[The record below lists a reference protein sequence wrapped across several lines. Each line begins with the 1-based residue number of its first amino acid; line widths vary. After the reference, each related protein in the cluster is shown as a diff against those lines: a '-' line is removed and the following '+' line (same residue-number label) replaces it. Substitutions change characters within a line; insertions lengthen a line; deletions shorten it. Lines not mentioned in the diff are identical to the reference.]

1 MEVTWN
7 PWHGCTKY
15 SEGCRNCYVY
25 RQDEMF
31 GRDSTICK
39 KTNDFNLPIKKDRR
53 GNYKVPSGSL
63 IMTCF
68 SSDFLLSDA
77 DSWRDE
83 CLEMMRLRSDCMFY
97 FFTKRIERLN
107 FSVPDNVI
115 VGCTCENQK
124 MADYRLPIF
133 KKLNIK
139 YKTIILAPML
149 EKMDISKYL
158 GSDIYEVNVSGESG
172 SSQQIRAQQIR
183 AQQIR
188 AQQIRAQQV
197 RALDYDWV
205 LDIRNQCIK
214 ANVNFGFHQTGARF
228 IKDGKE
234 YRIERKYQISQAK
247 KANIDFTCKMP

>member
-83 CLEMMRLRSDCMFY
+83 CLEMMKTRSDCMFY

-158 GSDIYEVNVSGESG
+158 GSDIYEVNVSGESC
-172 SSQQIRAQQIR
+172 SS
-183 AQQIR
+183 QQIR

-197 RALDYDWV
+197 RALNYDWV

-228 IKDGKE
+228 IKDG
-234 YRIERKYQISQAK
+234 
-247 KANIDFTCKMP
+247 

>member
-15 SEGCRNCYVY
+15 SEGCRYCYVY

-31 GRDSTICK
+31 GRNSRECR
-39 KTNDFNLPIKKDRR
+39 KTNDFSLPIRKDRK
-53 GNYKVPSGSL
+53 GNYKIPSGSL

-83 CLEMMRLRSDCMFY
+83 CIKMMRERSDCMFY

-107 FSVPDNVI
+107 FKVPDNVI

-133 KKLNIK
+133 MKLGIK

-149 EKMDISKYL
+149 ERMDISKYL

-172 SSQQIRAQQIR
+172 SSQQIRA
-183 AQQIR
+183 
-188 AQQIRAQQV
+188 
-197 RALDYDWV
+197 LDYDWA
-205 LDIRNQCIK
+205 LDIREQCIK

>member
-53 GNYKVPSGSL
+53 GNYKIPSGSL

-83 CLEMMRLRSDCMFY
+83 CLEMMNLRSDCMFY

-107 FSVPDNVI
+107 FSLPDNVI

-158 GSDIYEVNVSGESG
+158 GSDIYEANVSGESG

-183 AQQIR
+183 A
-188 AQQIRAQQV
+188 
-197 RALDYDWV
+197 LNYDWV

-234 YRIERKYQISQAK
+234 YFIERKYQLSQAR
-247 KANIDFTCKMP
+247 KADIDFTCKMP

>member
-39 KTNDFNLPIKKDRR
+39 KTNDFNLPVKKDRR
-53 GNYKVPSGSL
+53 GNYKIPSGSL

-83 CLEMMRLRSDCMFY
+83 CLEMMNLRSDCMFY

-107 FSVPDNVI
+107 FSLPDNVI

-183 AQQIR
+183 A
-188 AQQIRAQQV
+188 
-197 RALDYDWV
+197 LNYDWV

-234 YRIERKYQISQAK
+234 YFIERKYQLSQAR
-247 KANIDFTCKMP
+247 KADIDFTCKMP

>member
-39 KTNDFNLPIKKDRR
+39 KTNDFNLPVKKDRR

-68 SSDFLLSDA
+68 SSDFLLDDA

-83 CLEMMRLRSDCMFY
+83 CLEMMKLRSDCMFY
-97 FFTKRIERLN
+97 FFTKRIDRLN
-107 FSVPDNVI
+107 FSLPDNVI

-183 AQQIR
+183 I
-188 AQQIRAQQV
+188 
-197 RALDYDWV
+197 LNYDWV
-205 LDIRNQCIK
+205 LDIREQCIK

-234 YRIERKYQISQAK
+234 YRIERKYQIEQAK
-247 KANIDFTCKMP
+247 KANIDFTCKKA

>member
-53 GNYKVPSGSL
+53 GNYKIPSGSL

-83 CLEMMRLRSDCMFY
+83 CLEMMKTRSDCMFY

-172 SSQQIRAQQIR
+172 SSQQIRAQQVR
-183 AQQIR
+183 T
-188 AQQIRAQQV
+188 QQV
-197 RALDYDWV
+197 RALNYDWV

-234 YRIERKYQISQAK
+234 YRIERKYQIEQAK
-247 KANIDFTCKMP
+247 KANIDFMCKKA

>member
-15 SEGCRNCYVY
+15 SEGCRYCYVY

-39 KTNDFNLPIKKDRR
+39 KTNDFNLPIKKNRR

-83 CLEMMRLRSDCMFY
+83 CLEMMKTRSDCMFY

-124 MADYRLPIF
+124 MVDYRLPIF

-158 GSDIYEVNVSGESG
+158 DDDIFEVSVSGESG

-183 AQQIR
+183 A
-188 AQQIRAQQV
+188 
-197 RALDYDWV
+197 LNYDWV

-234 YRIERKYQISQAK
+234 YRIERKYQIEQAK
-247 KANIDFTCKMP
+247 KANIDFMCKKA

>member
-53 GNYKVPSGSL
+53 GNYKIPSGSL

-97 FFTKRIERLN
+97 FFTKRIDRLN
-107 FSVPDNVI
+107 FSLPDNVI

-158 GSDIYEVNVSGESG
+158 GSDINEVNVSGESG
-172 SSQQIRAQQIR
+172 SNPG
-183 AQQIR
+183 
-188 AQQIRAQQV
+188 V
-197 RALDYDWV
+197 RILNYDWV

-234 YRIERKYQISQAK
+234 YRIERKYQIEQAK

>member
-83 CLEMMRLRSDCMFY
+83 CLEMMKTRSDCMFY

-172 SSQQIRAQQIR
+172 SNPG
-183 AQQIR
+183 
-188 AQQIRAQQV
+188 V
-197 RALDYDWV
+197 RILNYDWV

-234 YRIERKYQISQAK
+234 YRIERKYQIEQAK
-247 KANIDFTCKMP
+247 KANIDFMCKLP

>member
-83 CLEMMRLRSDCMFY
+83 CLEMMKTRSDCMFY

-139 YKTIILAPML
+139 YKTIILAPIL

-183 AQQIR
+183 AQQ
-188 AQQIRAQQV
+188 V
-197 RALDYDWV
+197 RALNYDWV

-234 YRIERKYQISQAK
+234 YRIERKYQIEQAK
-247 KANIDFTCKMP
+247 KANIDFTCKLP

>member
-15 SEGCRNCYVY
+15 SEGCRYCYVY

-31 GRDSTICK
+31 GRDSRECR
-39 KTNDFNLPIKKDRR
+39 KTNDFNLPIKKDRK
-53 GNYKVPSGSL
+53 GNYKIPSGSL

-83 CLEMMRLRSDCMFY
+83 CLEMMKTRRDCMFY

-149 EKMDISKYL
+149 ERMNIYKYL

-172 SSQQIRAQQIR
+172 SSPQI
-183 AQQIR
+183 
-188 AQQIRAQQV
+188 

-247 KANIDFTCKMP
+247 KANIDFTCKKA

>member
-15 SEGCRNCYVY
+15 SEGCRYCYVY

-31 GRDSTICK
+31 GRDSRECR
-39 KTNDFNLPIKKDRR
+39 KTNDFNLPIKKDRK
-53 GNYKVPSGSL
+53 GNYKIPSGSL

-77 DSWRDE
+77 DPWRDE
-83 CLEMMRLRSDCMFY
+83 CIKMMRERSDCMFY

-107 FSVPDNVI
+107 FKVPDNVI

-133 KKLNIK
+133 KKLDIK

-149 EKMDISKYL
+149 ERMNIYKYL

-172 SSQQIRAQQIR
+172 SNPQI
-183 AQQIR
+183 
-188 AQQIRAQQV
+188 

>member
-77 DSWRDE
+77 DSWRNE
-83 CLEMMRLRSDCMFY
+83 CLEMMKTRSDCMFY
-97 FFTKRIERLN
+97 FFTKRIDRLN
-107 FSVPDNVI
+107 FSLPDNVI

-183 AQQIR
+183 AQQ
-188 AQQIRAQQV
+188 V
-197 RALDYDWV
+197 RALNYDWV

-234 YRIERKYQISQAK
+234 YLIERKYQLSQAK
-247 KANIDFTCKMP
+247 KANIDFTCKLP

>member
-15 SEGCRNCYVY
+15 SEGCRYCYVY

-31 GRDSTICK
+31 GRDSRECR
-39 KTNDFNLPIKKDRR
+39 KTNDFNLPIKKDRK
-53 GNYKVPSGSL
+53 GNYKIPSGSL

-77 DSWRDE
+77 DLWRDE
-83 CLEMMRLRSDCMFY
+83 CIKMMKERSDCMFY

-107 FSVPDNVI
+107 FKVPDNVI

-133 KKLNIK
+133 KKLDIK

-149 EKMDISKYL
+149 ERMDISKYL

-172 SSQQIRAQQIR
+172 SSQQIRA
-183 AQQIR
+183 
-188 AQQIRAQQV
+188 
-197 RALDYDWV
+197 LDYDWV
-205 LDIRNQCIK
+205 LDIREQCIK

>member
-15 SEGCRNCYVY
+15 SEGCRHCYVY

-97 FFTKRIERLN
+97 FFTKRIDRLN
-107 FSVPDNVI
+107 FSLPDNVI

-172 SSQQIRAQQIR
+172 SNPG
-183 AQQIR
+183 
-188 AQQIRAQQV
+188 V
-197 RALDYDWV
+197 RALHYDWV
-205 LDIRNQCIK
+205 LDIQEQCIK

-234 YRIERKYQISQAK
+234 YRIERKYQIEQAK
-247 KANIDFTCKMP
+247 KANIDFMCKKA

>member
-39 KTNDFNLPIKKDRR
+39 KTNDFNLPVKKDRR
-53 GNYKVPSGSL
+53 GNYKIPSGSL

-68 SSDFLLSDA
+68 SSDFLLGDA

-83 CLEMMRLRSDCMFY
+83 CLEMMKLRSDCMFY

-107 FSVPDNVI
+107 FSLPDNVI

-172 SSQQIRAQQIR
+172 SNPG
-183 AQQIR
+183 
-188 AQQIRAQQV
+188 V
-197 RALDYDWV
+197 RILNYDWV

-234 YRIERKYQISQAK
+234 YRIERKYQIEQAK
-247 KANIDFTCKMP
+247 KANIDFMCKKA

>member
-83 CLEMMRLRSDCMFY
+83 CLEMMKTRSDCMFY

-158 GSDIYEVNVSGESG
+158 GSDIYEVNVSGESC
-172 SSQQIRAQQIR
+172 SS
-183 AQQIR
+183 QQIR

-197 RALDYDWV
+197 RALNYDWV

-234 YRIERKYQISQAK
+234 YLIERKYQLSQAK
-247 KANIDFTCKMP
+247 KANIDFMCKKA

>member
-15 SEGCRNCYVY
+15 SEGCRYCYVY

-31 GRDSTICK
+31 GRDSRECR
-39 KTNDFNLPIKKDRR
+39 KTNDFNLPIRKDRK
-53 GNYKVPSGSL
+53 GNYKIPSGSL

-77 DSWRDE
+77 DLWRDE
-83 CLEMMRLRSDCMFY
+83 CIKMMKERSDCMFY

-107 FSVPDNVI
+107 FKVPDNVI

-149 EKMDISKYL
+149 ERMNIYKYL

-172 SSQQIRAQQIR
+172 SSQQI
-183 AQQIR
+183 
-188 AQQIRAQQV
+188 

-228 IKDGKE
+228 IKDGRE

>member
-15 SEGCRNCYVY
+15 SEGCRYCYVY

-31 GRDSTICK
+31 GRDSRECR
-39 KTNDFNLPIKKDRR
+39 KTNDFNLPIKKDRK
-53 GNYKVPSGSL
+53 GNYKIPSGSL

-77 DSWRDE
+77 DPWRDE
-83 CLEMMRLRSDCMFY
+83 CIKMMRERSDCMFY

-107 FSVPDNVI
+107 FKVPDNVI

-133 KKLNIK
+133 KKLDIK

-149 EKMDISKYL
+149 ERMNIYKYL

-172 SSQQIRAQQIR
+172 SNPQI
-183 AQQIR
+183 
-188 AQQIRAQQV
+188 

-247 KANIDFTCKMP
+247 KANIDFMCKKA

>member
-172 SSQQIRAQQIR
+172 SNPG
-183 AQQIR
+183 
-188 AQQIRAQQV
+188 V
-197 RALDYDWV
+197 RILNYDWV

-234 YRIERKYQISQAK
+234 YRIERKYQIEQAK
-247 KANIDFTCKMP
+247 KANIDFMCKKA

>member
-53 GNYKVPSGSL
+53 GNYKIPSGSL

-68 SSDFLLSDA
+68 SSYFLLSDA

-83 CLEMMRLRSDCMFY
+83 CLEMMKTRSDCMFY

-183 AQQIR
+183 A
-188 AQQIRAQQV
+188 
-197 RALDYDWV
+197 LNYDWV

-234 YRIERKYQISQAK
+234 YLIERKYQLSQAK
-247 KANIDFTCKMP
+247 KANIDFMCKKA

>member
-15 SEGCRNCYVY
+15 SEGCRHCYVY

-31 GRDSTICK
+31 GRDSRECR
-39 KTNDFNLPIKKDRR
+39 KTNDFNLPIKKDRK
-53 GNYKVPSGSL
+53 GNYKIPSGSL

-77 DSWRDE
+77 DLWRDE
-83 CLEMMRLRSDCMFY
+83 CIKMMRERSDCMFY
-97 FFTKRIERLN
+97 FFTKRIERLD

-133 KKLNIK
+133 KKLGIK

-149 EKMDISKYL
+149 ERMDISKYL

-172 SSQQIRAQQIR
+172 SSPQI
-183 AQQIR
+183 
-188 AQQIRAQQV
+188 

-247 KANIDFTCKMP
+247 KANIDFTCKKA

>member
-1 MEVTWN
+1 
-7 PWHGCTKY
+7 
-15 SEGCRNCYVY
+15 
-25 RQDEMF
+25 
-31 GRDSTICK
+31 
-39 KTNDFNLPIKKDRR
+39 
-53 GNYKVPSGSL
+53 
-63 IMTCF
+63 MTCF
-68 SSDFLLSDA
+68 SSDFLLGDA
-77 DSWRDE
+77 DSWRNE
-83 CLEMMRLRSDCMFY
+83 CLEMMKTRSDCMFY
-97 FFTKRIERLN
+97 FFTKRIDRLN
-107 FSVPDNVI
+107 FSLPDNVI

-183 AQQIR
+183 A
-188 AQQIRAQQV
+188 
-197 RALDYDWV
+197 LNYDWV

-234 YRIERKYQISQAK
+234 YLIERKYQLSQAK
-247 KANIDFTCKMP
+247 KANIDFMCKKA

>member
-39 KTNDFNLPIKKDRR
+39 KTNDFNLPVKKDRR
-53 GNYKVPSGSL
+53 GNYKIPSGSL

-68 SSDFLLSDA
+68 SSDFLLGDA

-107 FSVPDNVI
+107 FSLLDNVI

-172 SSQQIRAQQIR
+172 SNPG
-183 AQQIR
+183 
-188 AQQIRAQQV
+188 V
-197 RALDYDWV
+197 RILNYDWV

-234 YRIERKYQISQAK
+234 YRIERKYQIEQAK
-247 KANIDFTCKMP
+247 KANIDFMCKKA

>member
-15 SEGCRNCYVY
+15 SEGCRHCYVY

-68 SSDFLLSDA
+68 SSDFLFSDA

-97 FFTKRIERLN
+97 FFTKRIDRLN
-107 FSVPDNVI
+107 FSLPDNVI

-172 SSQQIRAQQIR
+172 SNPG
-183 AQQIR
+183 
-188 AQQIRAQQV
+188 V
-197 RALDYDWV
+197 RILNYDWV

-234 YRIERKYQISQAK
+234 YRIERKYQIEQAK
-247 KANIDFTCKMP
+247 KANIDFTCKKA

>member
-7 PWHGCTKY
+7 PWHGCAKY
-15 SEGCRNCYVY
+15 SEGCRYCYVY

-31 GRDSTICK
+31 GRDSRECR
-39 KTNDFNLPIKKDRR
+39 KTNDFSLPIKKDRK
-53 GNYKVPSGSL
+53 GNYKIPSGSL
-63 IMTCF
+63 VMTCF

-77 DSWRDE
+77 DLWRDE
-83 CLEMMRLRSDCMFY
+83 CIKMMRERSDCMFY

-107 FSVPDNVI
+107 FKVPDNVI

-124 MADYRLPIF
+124 MANYRLPIF
-133 KKLNIK
+133 KKLGIK

-149 EKMDISKYL
+149 ERMDISRYL
-158 GSDIYEVNVSGESG
+158 DDDIYEVNVSGESG
-172 SSQQIRAQQIR
+172 SSPQIRAQI
-183 AQQIR
+183 
-188 AQQIRAQQV
+188 

-205 LDIRNQCIK
+205 LDIREQCIK
-214 ANVNFGFHQTGARF
+214 ANVSFGFHQTGARF

>member
-77 DSWRDE
+77 DSWRNE
-83 CLEMMRLRSDCMFY
+83 CLEMMKTRSDCMFY

-158 GSDIYEVNVSGESG
+158 GSDIYEVNVSGESC

-188 AQQIRAQQV
+188 AQQIRA
-197 RALDYDWV
+197 LNYDWV

-234 YRIERKYQISQAK
+234 YFIERKYQLSQAK
-247 KANIDFTCKMP
+247 KADIDFTCKMP

>member
-15 SEGCRNCYVY
+15 SEGCRHCYVY

-31 GRDSTICK
+31 GRDSRECR
-39 KTNDFNLPIKKDRR
+39 KTNDFYLPVKKDRK
-53 GNYKVPSGSL
+53 GNYKVPGGSL

-77 DSWRDE
+77 DPWRDE
-83 CLEMMRLRSDCMFY
+83 CIKMMMERSDCMFY

-107 FSVPDNVI
+107 FKVPDNVI

-124 MADYRLPIF
+124 IADYRLPIF

-158 GSDIYEVNVSGESG
+158 DDDIYEVNVSGELG
-172 SSQQIRAQQIR
+172 SSPQI
-183 AQQIR
+183 
-188 AQQIRAQQV
+188 

-205 LDIRNQCIK
+205 LDIREQCIK

-228 IKDGKE
+228 IKDGRE

-247 KANIDFTCKMP
+247 KANIDFTCKKA

>member
-183 AQQIR
+183 AQQ
-188 AQQIRAQQV
+188 V
-197 RALDYDWV
+197 RALNYDWV

-234 YRIERKYQISQAK
+234 YRIERKYQIEQAK
-247 KANIDFTCKMP
+247 KANIDFMCKKA

>member
-15 SEGCRNCYVY
+15 SEGCRYCYVY

-31 GRDSTICK
+31 GRDATICR
-39 KTNDFNLPIKKDRR
+39 KTNDFNLPIKKDRK
-53 GNYKVPSGSL
+53 GNYKIPSGSL

-77 DSWRDE
+77 DLWRDE
-83 CLEMMRLRSDCMFY
+83 CIKMMRERSDCMFY
-97 FFTKRIERLN
+97 FFTKRIERLD

-133 KKLNIK
+133 KKLGIK

-149 EKMDISKYL
+149 ERMDISRYL
-158 GSDIYEVNVSGESG
+158 DDDIYEVNVSGESG
-172 SSQQIRAQQIR
+172 SSPQIRA
-183 AQQIR
+183 
-188 AQQIRAQQV
+188 
-197 RALDYDWV
+197 LNYDWV

-247 KANIDFTCKMP
+247 KANIDFSSKKA

>member
-53 GNYKVPSGSL
+53 GNYKIPSGSL

-83 CLEMMRLRSDCMFY
+83 CLEMMKTRSDCMFY

-158 GSDIYEVNVSGESG
+158 DDDIFEVSVSGESG

-183 AQQIR
+183 AQQ
-188 AQQIRAQQV
+188 V
-197 RALDYDWV
+197 RALNYDWV
-205 LDIRNQCIK
+205 LDIRNQCIN

-234 YRIERKYQISQAK
+234 YLIERKYQLSQAK

>member
-15 SEGCRNCYVY
+15 SEGCRYCYVY

-31 GRDSTICK
+31 GRDSRECR
-39 KTNDFNLPIKKDRR
+39 KTNDFNLPIRKDRK
-53 GNYKVPSGSL
+53 GNYKIPSGSL

-77 DSWRDE
+77 DPWRDE
-83 CLEMMRLRSDCMFY
+83 CIKMMRERSDCMFY

-107 FSVPDNVI
+107 FKVPDNVI

-124 MADYRLPIF
+124 MANYRLPIF
-133 KKLNIK
+133 KKLDIK

-149 EKMDISKYL
+149 EKMDVSKYL

-172 SSQQIRAQQIR
+172 SS
-183 AQQIR
+183 QQIR

-234 YRIERKYQISQAK
+234 YRIERKYQIEQAK
-247 KANIDFTCKMP
+247 KANIDFMCKKA

>member
-15 SEGCRNCYVY
+15 SEGCRHCYVY

-31 GRDSTICK
+31 GRDSRECR
-39 KTNDFNLPIKKDRR
+39 KTNDFNLPIRKDRK
-53 GNYKVPSGSL
+53 GNYKIPSGSL
-63 IMTCF
+63 VMTCF

-77 DSWRDE
+77 DAWRDE
-83 CLEMMRLRSDCMFY
+83 CIKMMRERSDCMFY

-107 FSVPDNVI
+107 FEVPDNVI

-172 SSQQIRAQQIR
+172 SNPG
-183 AQQIR
+183 
-188 AQQIRAQQV
+188 V
-197 RALDYDWV
+197 RTLNYDWV

-228 IKDGKE
+228 IKYGKE
-234 YRIERKYQISQAK
+234 YRIERKYQIEQAK
-247 KANIDFTCKMP
+247 KANIDFMCKKA

>member
-1 MEVTWN
+1 
-7 PWHGCTKY
+7 
-15 SEGCRNCYVY
+15 
-25 RQDEMF
+25 
-31 GRDSTICK
+31 
-39 KTNDFNLPIKKDRR
+39 
-53 GNYKVPSGSL
+53 
-63 IMTCF
+63 
-68 SSDFLLSDA
+68 
-77 DSWRDE
+77 
-83 CLEMMRLRSDCMFY
+83 
-97 FFTKRIERLN
+97 
-107 FSVPDNVI
+107 
-115 VGCTCENQK
+115 

-183 AQQIR
+183 A
-188 AQQIRAQQV
+188 
-197 RALDYDWV
+197 LHYDWV

-234 YRIERKYQISQAK
+234 YRIERKYQIEQAK

>member
-53 GNYKVPSGSL
+53 GNYKIPSGSL

-83 CLEMMRLRSDCMFY
+83 CLEMMKTRSDCMFY

-172 SSQQIRAQQIR
+172 SSQQIRAQQ
-183 AQQIR
+183 
-188 AQQIRAQQV
+188 V
-197 RALDYDWV
+197 RALNYDWV

-234 YRIERKYQISQAK
+234 YFIERKYQLSQAK
-247 KANIDFTCKMP
+247 KADIDFTCKMP

>member
-53 GNYKVPSGSL
+53 GNYKIPSGSL

-77 DSWRDE
+77 DLWRDE
-83 CLEMMRLRSDCMFY
+83 CIKMMRERSDCMFY

-107 FSVPDNVI
+107 FKVPDNVI

-133 KKLNIK
+133 KKLGIK

-149 EKMDISKYL
+149 EKMDVSKYL

-172 SSQQIRAQQIR
+172 SYPEIRAQIRAR
-183 AQQIR
+183 
-188 AQQIRAQQV
+188 QV
-197 RALDYDWV
+197 RALNYDWV

>member
-31 GRDSTICK
+31 GRDSRECR
-39 KTNDFNLPIKKDRR
+39 KTNDFNLPVKKDRR

-83 CLEMMRLRSDCMFY
+83 CIKMMRERSDCMFY

-172 SSQQIRAQQIR
+172 SSQQIRAQQ
-183 AQQIR
+183 
-188 AQQIRAQQV
+188 V
-197 RALDYDWV
+197 RALNYDWV

-234 YRIERKYQISQAK
+234 YRIERKYQIEQAK
-247 KANIDFTCKMP
+247 KANIDFMCKKA